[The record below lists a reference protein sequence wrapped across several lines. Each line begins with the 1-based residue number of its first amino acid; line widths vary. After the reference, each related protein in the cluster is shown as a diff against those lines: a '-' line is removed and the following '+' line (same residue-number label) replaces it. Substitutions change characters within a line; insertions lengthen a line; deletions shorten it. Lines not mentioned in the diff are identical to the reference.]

1 MKRVAGLL
9 LPVIL
14 LAGCGQDNPSEGM
27 NAKFERLDFQIAARE
42 TIAAPSDP
50 RIARLIRQ
58 YVALVRKYAPQMAPG
73 EAKRRLTQ
81 EADEVSH
88 YCLGCA
94 ATLYDAAKKY

>member
-1 MKRVAGLL
+1 MRRVAGLL

-27 NAKFERLDFQIAARE
+27 NAKFERLDYQISARE
-42 TIAAPSDP
+42 TVAAPSDP
-50 RIARLIRQ
+50 SIARLTRE
-58 YVALVRKYAPQMAPG
+58 YVALVQQYASQLGPA

-81 EADEVSH
+81 EADEVGQ
-88 YCLGCA
+88 YCLACA

>member
-1 MKRVAGLL
+1 MRRVAGLL

-14 LAGCGQDNPSEGM
+14 LAGCGQGNPHEGM
-27 NAKFERLDFQIAARE
+27 NAKFERLDYQISARE

-50 RIARLIRQ
+50 SIARLTRE
-58 YVALVRKYAPQMAPG
+58 YAALVGRYASQLGPV

-81 EADEVSH
+81 EADEVSQ
-88 YCLGCA
+88 YCLACA

>member
-1 MKRVAGLL
+1 MRRAAGLF

-14 LAGCGQDNPSEGM
+14 LAGCGQENPSDGM
-27 NAKFERLDFQIAARE
+27 NSKFEKLDYQISARE

-50 RIARLIRQ
+50 SIARLTREYAKLVRQ
-58 YVALVRKYAPQMAPG
+58 YESELGPA

-81 EADEVSH
+81 EADEVAQ
-88 YCLGCA
+88 YCLACA